1 MIKSIE
7 VSAKTE
13 EEAVKQALTQ
23 LGKER
28 EDVTVEILERA
39 KSGFLGIGSAPA
51 KVRVSY
57 EYKETNSEKV
67 EKFLAG
73 LFEKMEVSAQ
83 TEITEDGDTINVV
96 ITGENP
102 GALIGR
108 RGETLDAIQRL
119 TNYSVN
125 RGSENR
131 IRVNIDTENYR
142 ERRNESLV
150 HLAEK
155 MAAKVVKYK
164 RNMTLEPMNSYERHV
179 IHTALQDYEGV
190 STYSTGVEP
199 NRRVVVAYDRTQ
211 APQRPKYTAREW
223 K

>member
-13 EEAVKQALTQ
+13 EEAVKQALSQ

-57 EYKETNSEKV
+57 VYEETNSEKV

-96 ITGENP
+96 ITGEDP

-125 RGSENR
+125 RGSDSR
-131 IRVNIDTENYR
+131 VRVNIDTENYR
-142 ERRNESLV
+142 QRRNESLE

-155 MAAKVVKYK
+155 MAAKVIKYR

-179 IHTALQDYEGV
+179 IHTALQEYEGV

>member
-1 MIKSIE
+1 MLKFVE

-13 EEAVKQALTQ
+13 DEAVKLALAQ
-23 LGKER
+23 LGVER
-28 EDVTVEILERA
+28 EDATVEILERA
-39 KSGFLGIGSAPA
+39 KSGFLGIGSSPA
-51 KVRVSY
+51 RVKVSY
-57 EYKETNSEKV
+57 EYRETKVEKV
-67 EKFLAG
+67 EQFLAG
-73 LFEKMEVSAQ
+73 LFEKMGVDAR
-83 TEITEDGDTINVV
+83 TEITQDGENINVV
-96 ITGENP
+96 ITGEDP

-125 RGSENR
+125 RGDDER
-131 IRVNIDTENYR
+131 VRVNIDTENYR
-142 ERRNESLV
+142 ERRDESLV

-155 MAAKVVKYK
+155 TAAKAVKFR

-179 IHTALQDYEGV
+179 IHTALQDYQGV
-190 STYSTGVEP
+190 TTYSTGTEP

-211 APQRPKYTAREW
+211 APAQSKYTAREW